1 MKKIFYICTLCLL
14 SLGFYVPEKLDLE
27 VVYIES
33 SYFVN
38 ESPWD
43 FCQDGN
49 LIGGGS
55 GYDAVV
61 TSGTHTIATNLS
73 ASAFKSYIEARV
85 SGDVVFINSN
95 VTIDLTAIGS
105 GAVLVAEGV
114 TIASDRGNGA
124 SLGAL
129 IYTNEM
135 AYLGSGSG
143 RPVFITTGAGAR
155 FTGFRFRGPYGGVG
169 VYSSNA
175 SDRRQKWGISSN
187 YDNTEVD
194 NMELYDWPYGAVSLS
209 QYSNSPTY
217 YGPNQPSTGHLIHHN
232 YFHNNRQNSFG
243 YSVNVQ
249 KAEAVIYANKF
260 DLGRHFIAGDGH
272 PQFNSYEAY
281 CNDFGTTT
289 HHNVDMHAESG
300 SSAPCNPTGT
310 SGTGCNPYAGN
321 FIHIH
326 HNVFNDDG
334 SGHGTNNKENI
345 RISGIPFTDCLIEYN
360 VFAVSRFHA
369 DMVGDDGTYNRNN
382 VTGDDQAFQQ
392 RNVTLAPNNI
402 NWDNNVYNSET
413 PPGQTGTSPI
423 LGIDNVVFTSTGTQ
437 FIEVPEGTTD
447 FVANISIVTEEVGET
462 YTITK
467 RTTGWAGPDPDCCSV
482 TGPLQLTFDYGSTFT
497 PDFEMPVDAG
507 ENPNNRYALYITVT
521 STSGATFDQNM
532 IFDVTDVDEE
542 FEIYVNTLAFQFPEQ
557 TIKIGERVDL
567 SVIFNSG
574 GSTPTNTEV
583 TYFSDDREFTLSDDG
598 IGLGIGTTL
607 LTARADD
614 EENGII
620 LGTATITVEG
630 RPEQGKG
637 MNKLKLVKTGF

>member
-1 MKKIFYICTLCLL
+1 MKKILYISALCLL
-14 SLGFYVPEKLDLE
+14 SLGFHIPEKLDLE
-27 VVYIES
+27 VVDIES

-43 FCQDGN
+43 ACQDGN
-49 LIGGGS
+49 EIGGKV
-55 GYDAVV
+55 GYDAIV
-61 TSGTHTIATNLS
+61 TSGTHTISTNLS
-73 ASAFKSYIEARV
+73 ASAFKSYIEART
-85 SGDVVFINSN
+85 SGDVVFINNN
-95 VTIDLTAIGS
+95 VTINLTALGS
-105 GAVLVAEGV
+105 DAVLVPAGV
-114 TIASDRGNGA
+114 TIASDRGNSA
-124 SLGAL
+124 SDGAL
-129 IYTNEM
+129 LYTDQM

-143 RPVFITTGAGAR
+143 RPVLITTGANVR

-169 VYSSNA
+169 VYSSDA
-175 SDRRQKWGISSN
+175 TQRRNKWGISSN
-187 YDNTEVD
+187 YNNTEVD

-209 QYSNSPTY
+209 QYSNNPTY

-249 KAEAVIYANKF
+249 KAYAIIYANKF

-272 PQFNSYEAY
+272 AQYNSYELY
-281 CNDFGTTT
+281 CNDIGVST

-300 SSAPCNPTGT
+300 SVVSCNGQGT
-310 SGTGCNPYAGN
+310 SGSNCNPYAGN
-321 FIHIH
+321 FMHIH
-326 HNVFNDDG
+326 HNVFRDDG
-334 SGHGTNNKENI
+334 STHGSNNKENI
-345 RISGIPFTDCLIEYN
+345 RISGIPFTDALIEYN
-360 VFAVSRFHA
+360 VFAVSRFHS
-369 DMVGDDGTYNRNN
+369 DMTGDVGTYNRNDISG
-382 VTGDDQAFQQ
+382 VDQAFQQ
-392 RNVTLAPNNI
+392 RYVTLAPQNI
-402 NWDNNVYNSET
+402 TWDNNVYNSEE
-413 PPGQTGTSPI
+413 PSGQTGTSPI
-423 LGIDNVVFTSTGTQ
+423 VGIDDVVFTATGTQ
-437 FIEVPEGTTD
+437 YIEVPENTTD
-447 FVANISIVTEEVGET
+447 FVANISIVTGEVGQD

-467 RTTGWAGPDPDCCSV
+467 RVVGWAGPDPDAFTI
-482 TGPLQLTFDYGSTFT
+482 TGPLQLTFDYGDTFT

-507 ENPNNRYALYITVT
+507 DVPNNRYALYITVT
-521 STSGATFDQNM
+521 STSGATYDKNM

-542 FEIYVNTLAFQFPEQ
+542 FEIYVESLAFENPEQ
-557 TIKIGERVDL
+557 TIKLGERVDL

-620 LGTATITVEG
+620 LGTATITVEV
-630 RPEQGKG
+630 RQEQGKG